1 MANKKNIIVC
11 WNDNGNKKDLEA
23 AFSGSEDYNIKVF
36 TSFNC
41 FSQLGKTTKDIKE
54 SLKNYGGIVVLC
66 ELQWSHNKTNAPFS
80 EFQGITLVQRYLRDT
95 LGLKIPVVFTSF
107 LDAKEI
113 VSPKLKPQLRPDAGI
128 IMTPALQHRFVRL
141 PVAPQGLLAPFK
153 EMRRM
158 SDTEL
163 VYTRMQY
170 CDYIGLLRQIKH
182 NAEGRQINEQEPF
195 RKQLEYVIN
204 KQFGGALDYAEL
216 LKNCKQTSDISAF
229 CDKLINRLMTPE
241 DSLIIDNI
249 IDFDFACKDESDQI
263 SILILEDDHNDE
275 NVHRFISYINRKNEE
290 YKKKNRCF
298 LFKEPKIVENK
309 DDFEWYVQ
317 YGTRSVG
324 GKYDVII
331 CDIEIKNA
339 EGFLVSLGFN
349 LVDAIVTLRKKP
361 IYYIVTNVSRSFY
374 DQIKKEY
381 ISRIRLKK
389 EVFGTNESIRMFL
402 YGIKEGYVQKELN
415 YGDAETTPE
424 KLFNDLIKFTKNNTY
439 SFKYKNPKT
448 GETRILENYAAIEDV
463 VKARST
469 ELIKMFLAFF
479 FRKGFEGKPGD
490 MSNYKTFNDNCIL
503 MREYIKKYVGIG
515 NERWVKEYDEYSD
528 FKQSELS
535 NFTKRLILRRFYF
548 YVREFVKYYSITD
561 SANAIQKLCKSKR
574 KISDRDIA
582 CRAINTD
589 CKALNV
595 SMHNKDL
602 EKGYKGQTHCF
613 DVVLLFSEKRDPE
626 DKYYTVEEIEFL
638 KTLLLIEKVFC
649 YSDKGN
655 IETLNL
661 YEYN

>member
-1 MANKKNIIVC
+1 MANKKNIIIC
-11 WNDNGNKKDLEA
+11 WNDNGYKEVLEA
-23 AFSGSEDYNIKVF
+23 AFAGSKEYNVKVF
-36 TSFNC
+36 SSFKY
-41 FSQLGKTTKDIKE
+41 FSKLGNTTKKIKE
-54 SLKNYGGIVVLC
+54 ALKYYAGIVVLC
-66 ELQWSHNKTNAPFS
+66 ELQWSHEKTNAPFS

-107 LDAKEI
+107 LNAKEI
-113 VSPKLKPQLRPDAGI
+113 VSPNLKPQLRPDAGI
-128 IMTPALQHRFVRL
+128 IMTPALQHRFVPL
-141 PVAPQGLLAPFK
+141 PVAPQGLLAPFM

-182 NAEGRQINEQEPF
+182 NAEGRQINEQETF
-195 RKQLEYVIN
+195 RKQLEYVID
-204 KQFGGALDYAEL
+204 KQFGGALDHAEL
-216 LKNCKQTSDISAF
+216 VKKSKQTADISAF

-241 DSLIIDNI
+241 DSFSDNI

-275 NVHRFISYINRKNEE
+275 NVHRFISYINRKNKE
-290 YKKKNRCF
+290 YRKSNQYF

-324 GKYDVII
+324 GKYDVVI
-331 CDIEIKNA
+331 CDIEIKDS

-389 EVFGTNESIRMFL
+389 EVFGTDESIRMFL

-415 YGDAETTPE
+415 YGDTETTPE
-424 KLFNDLIKFTKNNTY
+424 KLFNDLIKYTKNNTY

-448 GETRILENYAAIEDV
+448 GETKILKNYAAIEDV
-463 VKARST
+463 VKDRST

-479 FRKGFEGKPGD
+479 FRKGFEHKPGD
-490 MSNYKTFNDNCIL
+490 VSNYKTFNDNCIR

-561 SANAIQKLCKSKR
+561 SANSIQKLCKSKR
-574 KISDRDIA
+574 KISDSDIA

-595 SMHNKDL
+595 SIYNKDL
-602 EKGYKGQTHCF
+602 EDGYKGQTHCF

-626 DKYYTVEEIEFL
+626 DKYYTIEEKEFL
-638 KTLLLIEKVFC
+638 DTIIIHKEKVFC
-649 YSDKGN
+649 YSDKDN